1 MKTYSPKISI
11 SDVKL
16 IPLKQD
22 YAQEGVLT
30 VVQAREHVP
39 FKVDR
44 VFFVKPSDTDTER
57 GNHAHRSLTQ
67 FMICIQ
73 GEIDIIVD
81 DSKSKKTYKLTDSSK
96 GLLVPPDIF
105 CTQKYLSKDA
115 VLMVLCDK
123 PFFESDYIRNYDE
136 FISYVGKKAKILES
150 DVIRLN
156 LGCGGRPLTDY
167 INVDMDSLDQIRE
180 RYPNRKYDDSIVVV
194 DYDLF
199 NLPFA
204 DNSVDEIRSE
214 ALIEHL
220 PFIEE
225 SKFFNEV
232 TRVLKPGGTLYL
244 TTVDFE
250 KACQKWLESE
260 DNWID
265 FYRDDKE
272 AIMNEHWF
280 GTNSYKANNRWGY
293 LTATFFGSQNGAGQF
308 HTNCYSEGKFRAICE
323 RLNLTVEKIDKFQ
336 WQGDRDHM
344 IALTAIKPLS

>member
-1 MKTYSPKISI
+1 MNIHSPQISI
-11 SDVKL
+11 SDVKVTS
-16 IPLKQD
+16 LKQTH
-22 YAQEGVLT
+22 AEEGVLT
-30 VVQAREHVP
+30 VAQVQEHVP
-39 FKVDR
+39 FTVER
-44 VFFVKPSDTDTER
+44 VFFVKPSDIGTER
-57 GNHAHRSLTQ
+57 GNHAHRTLSQ

-73 GEIDIIVD
+73 GEIDVIVD
-81 DSKSKKTYKLTDSSK
+81 DSKSKKTFKLTNSSE

-105 CTQKYLSKDA
+105 CWQKYVTKDA
-115 VLMVLCDK
+115 ILMVLCDK
-123 PFFESDYIRNYDE
+123 PFLESDYIRDYNQYV
-136 FISYVGKKAKILES
+136 SYIDSKAKILES

-156 LGCGGRPLTDY
+156 LGCGGRPLTGY

-204 DNSVDEIRSE
+204 DNSVEEIRSE

-220 PFIEE
+220 PFIDEP
-225 SKFFNEV
+225 KFFNEV
-232 TRVLKPGGTLYL
+232 TRVLKPGGTLFL

-250 KACQKWLESE
+250 KTCEKWLQSE

-272 AIMNEHWF
+272 AILSEHWF

-293 LTATFFGSQNGAGQF
+293 LTATFYGSQNGAGQF
-308 HTNCYSEGKFRAICE
+308 HTNCYSEGKFRAICK
-323 RLNLTVEKIDKFQ
+323 RLNLTVDKIEKFQ

-344 IALTAIKPLS
+344 IALTAIKPMI